1 MEVGRGGD
9 AEKPPSVACV
19 QSGGPFGEG
28 GD

>member
-1 MEVGRGGD
+1 MEAGRGGD

-19 QSGGPFGEG
+19 QGGGSFVEG